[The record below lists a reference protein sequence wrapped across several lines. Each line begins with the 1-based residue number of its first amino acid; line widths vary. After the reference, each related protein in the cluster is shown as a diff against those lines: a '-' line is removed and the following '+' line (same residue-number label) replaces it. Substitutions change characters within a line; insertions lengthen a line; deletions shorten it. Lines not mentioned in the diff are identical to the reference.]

1 MHFDFEDAYGHLDSL
16 LAELQLA
23 HSAAYLHGSLSG
35 LLTSGAQFHGA
46 YWLELAL
53 SEADLCAQLPEEA
66 VEQLSQLADHTRLQ
80 MHQHELGIAPMLPSD
95 EDDLR
100 LRVAALHDWCGGFL
114 GGLGLS
120 GKIKKNAE
128 LSPELKEALR
138 DIEKIARSEIELDE
152 NDPESD
158 ENALMELFEYVRV
171 CAAMSFQELSART
184 QNAPSTS
191 DRQH

>member
-1 MHFDFEDAYGHLDSL
+1 MHFDPTDAYGQLDSL

-35 LLTSGAQFHGA
+35 LLTSGALFHGA

-53 SEADLCAQLPEEA
+53 SEADLCAQLPDEA
-66 VEQLSQLADHTRLQ
+66 VEQLSALADHTRLQ
-80 MHQHELGIAPMLPSD
+80 MHQHELGIQPLLPSD
-95 EDDLR
+95 DDDLR
-100 LRVAALHDWCGGFL
+100 VRVAALHDWCGGFL

-120 GKIKKNAE
+120 GKIKKNAA
-128 LSPELKEALR
+128 LSPELNEALR
-138 DIEKIARSEIELDE
+138 DIEKIARSEIELDD

-171 CAAMSFQELSART
+171 CAAMSFHELSARM
-184 QNAPSTS
+184 QNAPAPNN
-191 DRQH
+191 RRH